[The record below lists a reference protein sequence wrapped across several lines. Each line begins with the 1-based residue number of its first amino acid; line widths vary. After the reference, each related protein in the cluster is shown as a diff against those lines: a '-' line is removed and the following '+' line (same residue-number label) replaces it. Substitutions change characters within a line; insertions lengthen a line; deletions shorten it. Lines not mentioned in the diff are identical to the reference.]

1 MKKVL
6 LALASGLA
14 FTAVQ
19 AADYGIVDI
28 DKVVQG
34 SAYLKQ
40 QQSALQQS
48 IKPQTTQIE
57 QLQKDL
63 AGIQQKR
70 NAAKSQAEVDKL
82 KKDFDTKAAQSQA
95 EVDKLKKDFDTKA
108 AQVNTLQQQVQ
119 SKVQTTMQATNTVFE
134 TRVKTAAE
142 QLRKENKLDLVLN
155 KNSVLAS
162 DSSADLTDKI
172 IQKVNAIK

>member
-6 LALASGLA
+6 LALATGLA

-34 SAYLKQ
+34 STYLKQ

-63 AGIQQKR
+63 AGIQQKG
-70 NAAKSQAEVDKL
+70 NAAK
-82 KKDFDTKAAQSQA
+82 SQA

-108 AQVNTLQQQVQ
+108 AQVNTLQQQIQ

>member
-6 LALASGLA
+6 LALATGLA

-34 SAYLKQ
+34 STYLKQ

-63 AGIQQKR
+63 AGIQQKG
-70 NAAKSQAEVDKL
+70 NAAKN
-82 KKDFDTKAAQSQA
+82 QA

>member
-1 MKKVL
+1 MKKIL
-6 LALASGLA
+6 LALATGLA

-34 SAYLKQ
+34 STYLKQ

-63 AGIQQKR
+63 AGIQQKG
-70 NAAKSQAEVDKL
+70 NAAK
-82 KKDFDTKAAQSQA
+82 SQA

-162 DSSADLTDKI
+162 DLNADLTDKI

>member
-48 IKPQTTQIE
+48 IQPQTTQIE

-63 AGIQQKR
+63 AGIQQKG
-70 NAAKSQAEVDKL
+70 NAAK
-82 KKDFDTKAAQSQA
+82 SQA

>member
-6 LALASGLA
+6 LALATGLA

-63 AGIQQKR
+63 AGIQQKW
-70 NAAKSQAEVDKL
+70 NAAK
-82 KKDFDTKAAQSQA
+82 SQA

-119 SKVQTTMQATNTVFE
+119 SKVQTTMQATNTAFE

-162 DSSADLTDKI
+162 DSNADLTDKI

>member
-1 MKKVL
+1 MKKIL
-6 LALASGLA
+6 LALATGLA

-34 SAYLKQ
+34 STYLKQ

-63 AGIQQKR
+63 AGIQQKG
-70 NAAKSQAEVDKL
+70 NAAK
-82 KKDFDTKAAQSQA
+82 SQA

>member
-1 MKKVL
+1 MKKIL
-6 LALASGLA
+6 LALATGLA

-34 SAYLKQ
+34 STYLKQ
-40 QQSALQQS
+40 RQSALQQS

-63 AGIQQKR
+63 AGIQQKG
-70 NAAKSQAEVDKL
+70 NAAK
-82 KKDFDTKAAQSQA
+82 SQA

-162 DSSADLTDKI
+162 DLNADLTDKI

>member
-6 LALASGLA
+6 LALATGLA

-34 SAYLKQ
+34 STYLKQ

-63 AGIQQKR
+63 AGIQQKG
-70 NAAKSQAEVDKL
+70 NAAK
-82 KKDFDTKAAQSQA
+82 SQA

-162 DSSADLTDKI
+162 DLNADLTDKI

>member
-1 MKKVL
+1 MKKIL
-6 LALASGLA
+6 LALATGLA

-63 AGIQQKR
+63 AGIQQKG
-70 NAAKSQAEVDKL
+70 NAAK
-82 KKDFDTKAAQSQA
+82 SQA

-162 DSSADLTDKI
+162 DLNADLTDKI

>member
-6 LALASGLA
+6 LALATGLA

-34 SAYLKQ
+34 STYLKQ

-63 AGIQQKR
+63 AGIQQKG
-70 NAAKSQAEVDKL
+70 NAAK
-82 KKDFDTKAAQSQA
+82 SQA

>member
-63 AGIQQKR
+63 AGIQQKG
-70 NAAKSQAEVDKL
+70 NAAK
-82 KKDFDTKAAQSQA
+82 SQA

-162 DSSADLTDKI
+162 DLNADLTDKI